1 MPALLAA
8 LSDMGLTQAPARVI
22 VWGSTGQRPP
32 QGLPM
37 HVSDLCFY
45 TQSVRNANSL
55 VAISEQFAL
64 DRVKPLIHYLH
75 TIALVG
81 EYVDEECHY

>member
-1 MPALLAA
+1 
-8 LSDMGLTQAPARVI
+8 
-22 VWGSTGQRPP
+22 
-32 QGLPM
+32 M

-64 DRVKPLIHYLH
+64 DLVKPLIHYLH

-81 EYVDEECHY
+81 ECVDEECHY